1 MAQRIETSIITS
13 LSELREIEKQRIADE
28 QAAVERARTAEIE
41 AKRAAEQAER
51 DADEARKRAEREEI
65 IKIQLAQAEYER
77 QARLRV
83 QAAEAAERA
92 RLQAELD
99 AQRVQA
105 ELELRREEVARK
117 RPTWML
123 AVTGVAFVAAL
134 GLGAFAVE
142 RSRET
147 ERAEQA
153 ARVAELQKEQAKRDA
168 EEAQRGLD
176 KLKEESAEIDAR
188 IAKAEKAIIDAQND
202 ADRKSLLAQIEAD
215 KKAKREAD
223 RQAYDLEQKRIAA
236 ERKRGFDASKCLHGT
251 LDCLETPK
259 RK

>member
-83 QAAEAAERA
+83 QAAEATERA

-99 AQRVQA
+99 AQRMQA

-117 RPTWML
+117 RPTWMI
-123 AVTGVAFVAAL
+123 AVTGVAFVASVA
-134 GLGAFAVE
+134 LGAFAIE

-147 ERAEQA
+147 DRAEQA

-176 KLKEESAEIDAR
+176 KLKQDSAELDAR
-188 IAKAEKAIIDAQND
+188 ISNAEKQLLEQQSE
-202 ADRKSLLAQIEAD
+202 ADRKKLLAQLAAD
-215 KKAKREAD
+215 KKAKQEAD
-223 RQAYDLEQKRIAA
+223 HQAWLIEQKRLIN
-236 ERKRGFDASKCLHGT
+236 ERRRGFDSSTCLHGT
-251 LDCLETPK
+251 LDCIDSK
-259 RK
+259 HK